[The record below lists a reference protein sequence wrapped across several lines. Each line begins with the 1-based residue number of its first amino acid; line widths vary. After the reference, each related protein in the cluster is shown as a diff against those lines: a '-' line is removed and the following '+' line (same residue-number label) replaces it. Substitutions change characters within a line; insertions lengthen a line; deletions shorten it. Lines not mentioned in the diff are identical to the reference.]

1 MQPLQS
7 AATPI
12 SFRLQEPMFRL
23 LTRASA
29 PKPCLFC
36 QDLVTYAVTLEWNE
50 RERPKNGTLS
60 LEKSAASLEKVR
72 ESAVILEKVLFTLL

>member
-1 MQPLQS
+1 MGN
-7 AATPI
+7 
-12 SFRLQEPMFRL
+12 RLGVDDVVLDGCIVNWGLR
-23 LTRASA
+23 
-29 PKPCLFC
+29 
-36 QDLVTYAVTLEWNE
+36 VTYAVTLEWNE

>member
-1 MQPLQS
+1 MARS
-7 AATPI
+7 GDEI
-12 SFRLQEPMFRL
+12 
-23 LTRASA
+23 
-29 PKPCLFC
+29 
-36 QDLVTYAVTLEWNE
+36 DLRRGDRGDDQRIFQNRSLGLRHVTYAVTLEWNE